1 MGEIDEKEFELLLSQ
16 KRHTE
21 LMVMLNKIL
30 EELIVEAEPTNTEVN
45 VEVDTTK
52 LEKIIAKI
60 NTSPDMSEI
69 PNSIKAMGKV
79 IETQFKKMKFPEPVR
94 KWKHTIN
101 RDSQGLYNEIIS
113 EEIKK

>member
-1 MGEIDEKEFELLLSQ
+1 MEEIDDKEFELLLSQ
-16 KRHTE
+16 KRHSE

-30 EELIVEAEPTNTEVN
+30 KELIDQPAPQDTEVN
-45 VEVDTTK
+45 VEVDTSK

-79 IETQFKKMKFPEPVR
+79 IETQFKKMKFPQPVK
-94 KWKHTIN
+94 KWRHTIN
-101 RDSQGLYNEIIS
+101 RDSQGLYDEIIS
-113 EEIKK
+113 EAIE